1 MQTVGY
7 YQCGTILS
15 KSAMNV
21 HLQVWMVML
30 SFFLDIS
37 RREEIDSER
46 KRGERNICL
55 KIVGWPKSLLRFSH
69 KVQKT
74 RVNFVAS

>member
-1 MQTVGY
+1 
-7 YQCGTILS
+7 
-15 KSAMNV
+15 MNV

-30 SFFLDIS
+30 SFLLDIS
-37 RREEIDSER
+37 RREKIDSKR

-55 KIVGWPKSLLRFSH
+55 EIVGWPKSLLRFYH

-74 RVNFVAS
+74 QVDVVAS